1 MDSLYLGL
9 AYFVVYSFL
18 GWCCEV
24 VFCTLNSGTFVNRGF
39 LNGPYCPIYG
49 FGMVGILALLHPV
62 FNHGWLLFLGAT
74 LITSTIELVGGWLLF
89 KLFHARWWDYSNKPF
104 NLGGYICAEF
114 CLIWGLA
121 TLVVIKFVHPVVS
134 LLVTRLIPGFL
145 RWPLVILCCLIMA
158 VDTAVSAATAVGLN
172 HRLKELDDLNRA
184 LRRYSDTLSNILGAT
199 AFTVDQIKD
208 EQQLQLLLAK
218 AEATQRLDD
227 LAEDLRD
234 SAAQRLAAVKRE
246 LGENSAKRSQLMNRL
261 SRGRIGPHRLL
272 AAFPRLKHQDYA
284 EALGRVQAALEELNP
299 LKKP

>member
-1 MDSLYLGL
+1 MFTPYQIL
-9 AYFVVYSFL
+9 AYFIVYSFL

-24 VFCTLNSGTFVNRGF
+24 VFCTLESGSFVNRGF

-49 FGMVGILALLHPV
+49 FGMVGILVLLSPV
-62 FNHGWLLFLGAT
+62 FDQTFLLFLGAT

-89 KLFHARWWDYSNKPF
+89 KLFHARWWDYSRKPF

-114 CLIWGLA
+114 CLLWGLA

-134 LLVTRLIPGFL
+134 LLVNHLIPGFL
-145 RWPLVILCCLIMA
+145 RWPLVLLCCLVIA

-172 HRLKELDDLNRA
+172 RRLKELDDLNRA

-218 AEATQRLDD
+218 AEA
-227 LAEDLRD
+227 
-234 SAAQRLAAVKRE
+234 AQRMEEMKEEASQRMEE
-246 LGENSAKRSQLMNRL
+246 LKKGLRANADKRSQLMKRL
-261 SRGRIGPHRLL
+261 SGTRLLGPHRMLD
-272 AAFPRLKHQDYA
+272 AFPSLKHQDYA
-284 EALGRVQAALEELNP
+284 EALSRVRSALEDLKL
-299 LKKP
+299 LKK